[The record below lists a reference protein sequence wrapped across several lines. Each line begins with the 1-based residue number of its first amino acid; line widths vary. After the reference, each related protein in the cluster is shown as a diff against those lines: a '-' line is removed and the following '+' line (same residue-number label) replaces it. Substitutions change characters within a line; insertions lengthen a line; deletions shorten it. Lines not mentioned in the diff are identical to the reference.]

1 MTVKDLV
8 HYLRL
13 NVSIQDPNITQDT
26 VYLNMSDDDIR
37 LYMEVALS
45 RDFPN
50 ETLETLPNDSIY
62 PLILLSK
69 KEMFYA
75 LAVASAPDYNLGA
88 DNNNYLK
95 RSERFSHYMS
105 LVDMASKEYEQY
117 LEDGGAGGYAL
128 TSHNVTLSERY
139 YTKYNYE
146 HGLAPVLSL
155 FLKEVGTDYVEIEWK
170 SYSSSHFKQYE
181 VYVSDTPIV
190 DLSNLE
196 KHISSDALKVATIKD
211 YHQRSCKI
219 KGLTDIDSTQIYIA
233 VVAEQLNLRK
243 AYSQIVLNVSES
255 GELND

>member
-1 MTVKDLV
+1 MTVADLV
-8 HYLRL
+8 KYLRL
-13 NVSIQDPNITQDT
+13 NVCIQDPNITQDT
-26 VYLNMSDDDIR
+26 VYLNMSDDDIK

-105 LVDMASKEYEQY
+105 LVNAASKEYEQY

-146 HGLAPVLSL
+146 YGLAPVLSL
-155 FLKEVGTDYVEIEWK
+155 FLKEVGTDYVVIEWK
-170 SYSSSHFKQYE
+170 SQSSSHFKHYE

-196 KHISSDALKVATIKD
+196 KHISPDAVKVATIKD
-211 YHQRSCKI
+211 YHQKSCKI
-219 KGLTDIDSTQIYIA
+219 QGLSDLQNTQLYIA

-243 AYSQIVLNVSES
+243 AYSQIVLEISES
-255 GELND
+255 GESDD

>member
-1 MTVKDLV
+1 MTVEELIK
-8 HYLRL
+8 YLRL
-13 NVSIQDPNITQDT
+13 NVCIQDPNITQDT
-26 VYLNMSDDDIR
+26 VYLNMSDEDIR

-50 ETLETLPNDSIY
+50 ETLDTLPNDSIY

-95 RSERFSHYMS
+95 RSERFSHYMT
-105 LVDMASKEYEQY
+105 LVEAASKEYEQY

-146 HGLAPVLSL
+146 NGLAPALSL

-170 SYSSSHFKQYE
+170 AQSPSHFKHYE

-196 KHISSDALKVATIKD
+196 KHISPDAQKVATIKD

-219 KGLTDIDSTQIYIA
+219 KGINEMICNQIYIA
-233 VVAEQLNLRK
+233 VVAEQMNLRK
-243 AYSQIVLNVSES
+243 AYSQIVLENSES

>member
-1 MTVKDLV
+1 MTVSDLV
-8 HYLRL
+8 QYLRL
-13 NVSIQDPNITQDT
+13 NVKIQEPSITEDT
-26 VYLNMSDDDIR
+26 VYLKMSDKDIE
-37 LYMEVALS
+37 LYLQVALS

-50 ETLETLPNDSIY
+50 ETLDTLPNDSIY

-75 LAVASAPDYNLGA
+75 LAVASAPDYDLGA

-95 RSERFSHYMS
+95 RGERFKHYMS
-105 LVDMASKEYEQY
+105 LVEAVSKEYKQY

-155 FLKEVGTDYVEIEWK
+155 YLKEVGTDYIEIEWK
-170 SYSSSHFKQYE
+170 AQSSSHFKHYE

-196 KHISSDALKVATIKD
+196 KHLSPDALKVATIKD

-219 KGLTDIDSTQIYIA
+219 KDINEIVSKQIYVA
-233 VVAEQLNLRK
+233 VVAEQMNLRK
-243 AYSQIVLNVSES
+243 AYAQIVMDNSES
-255 GELND
+255 GELDD

>member
-1 MTVKDLV
+1 MTVQDLV
-8 HYLRL
+8 KYLRL
-13 NVSIQDPNITQDT
+13 NVCIQDPNITEDT
-26 VYLNMSDDDIR
+26 AYLSMTDDDIK

-45 RDFPN
+45 RDFPE
-50 ETLETLPNDSIY
+50 ETLESLPKDSIY

-105 LVDMASKEYEQY
+105 LVNAAAKEYEQY

-139 YTKYNYE
+139 YTKYNYDY
-146 HGLAPVLSL
+146 GLTPVLSL
-155 FLKEVGTDYVEIEWK
+155 YLKKVDTDYIEIEWK
-170 SYSSSHFKQYE
+170 STVESHFKQYE

-190 DLSNLE
+190 DLSDLE
-196 KHISSDALKVATIKD
+196 HHISPDAVKVATIKD
-211 YHQRSCKI
+211 YHQTSCKI
-219 KGLTDIDSTQIYIA
+219 TGITDIGSKQLYVA
-233 VVAEQLNLRK
+233 VVSEQMNLRK
-243 AYSQIVLNVSES
+243 AYSQIVLGVSES
-255 GELND
+255 GESK